1 MILKG
6 YHWNLLF
13 WLCVCYFSAEAN
25 RDLKQFSIFNVV
37 KFPNDFCIGNSNKN
51 GTCYTAEECTSRSGL
66 AEGTCAEGY
75 GVCCIISL
83 SCGGQSSENCTYMEM
98 SSTSSPTK
106 TDCHYKICPANS
118 AICRVRFDF
127 DTFVLDNPASGTVA
141 ARSSPATPS
150 TQADKG
156 GSIGD
161 CDNDKFSVSNPSG
174 PGTPVI
180 CGTNTNQH
188 MYVDVGGTDCLTV
201 NFQFGA
207 DSATRSYSVK
217 ALQYTC
223 TEEMAGPPGCL
234 QYFTATTGTVASF
247 NFPTTATS
255 VTDKT
260 DVHLSNQNYD
270 VCFRRALKKCVL
282 CFIPS
287 VLVTG
292 ATTTTS
298 SSFGLSNI
306 VTTAATTGSANIN
319 AKSQVDTQCSLDYI
333 VIPHGTST
341 TTAAT
346 TASAGIQ
353 RYCGRVLSV
362 TQGQLVNPTYAP
374 GTSVCTQRVPFV
386 VQFRTDQNEKLSD
399 DATPTPTRE
408 AATAGS
414 NEIAEW
420 PAGIVGFKLD
430 FVQNSC

>member
-1 MILKG
+1 
-6 YHWNLLF
+6 
-13 WLCVCYFSAEAN
+13 
-25 RDLKQFSIFNVV
+25 
-37 KFPNDFCIGNSNKN
+37 
-51 GTCYTAEECTSRSGL
+51 
-66 AEGTCAEGY
+66 
-75 GVCCIISL
+75 
-83 SCGGQSSENCTYMEM
+83 M

-150 TQADKG
+150 TQADKGKSQCHYHGCSIWQFILIVG

-217 ALQYTC
+217 VSFEQSWSILTNPYQSYLLQALQYTC

-260 DVHLSNQNYD
+260 
-270 VCFRRALKKCVL
+270 
-282 CFIPS
+282 
-287 VLVTG
+287 G
-292 ATTTTS
+292 
-298 SSFGLSNI
+298 
-306 VTTAATTGSANIN
+306 
-319 AKSQVDTQCSLDYI
+319 
-333 VIPHGTST
+333 
-341 TTAAT
+341 
-346 TASAGIQ
+346 
-353 RYCGRVLSV
+353 
-362 TQGQLVNPTYAP
+362 
-374 GTSVCTQRVPFV
+374 
-386 VQFRTDQNEKLSD
+386 
-399 DATPTPTRE
+399 
-408 AATAGS
+408 
-414 NEIAEW
+414 
-420 PAGIVGFKLD
+420 
-430 FVQNSC
+430 